1 MRQTGDLLQR
11 LGPGVY
17 AFGGLILI
25 INRSLTRV
33 ILAPISPN
41 SVAILKNRPRR
52 HQNRVQFSGVVLS
65 PVIHRNGQGCGL
77 FRASYFSMVNQSAGV
92 LLLTA
97 LLRIIQQDDKRA

>member
-1 MRQTGDLLQR
+1 MTEGCAQTGDLLQR

-52 HQNRVQFSGVVLS
+52 HQNRVQSSGVVLS

-77 FRASYFSMVNQSAGV
+77 FR
-92 LLLTA
+92 
-97 LLRIIQQDDKRA
+97 